1 MKNKKPKAFLIYKL
15 VGFCLLAVSITL
27 LVLSF
32 IVESQWKGHAPHPAL
47 MIPGVLLLV
56 LSTGLIIR
64 GFTPELSKIAL
75 NNARYIQQETRDTQ
89 KDIVDTTEE
98 IAHDAIKNTARAVKE
113 GLKEYKYCKHCG
125 EQIDVD
131 STFCKHCGKEQ

>member
-1 MKNKKPKAFLIYKL
+1 MKNKKPKSFLIYKL

-47 MIPGVLLLV
+47 MIPGMWLLV
-56 LSTGLIIR
+56 LAIVLIIS

-75 NNARYIQQETRDTQ
+75 NNARYIQQQTKDTQ
-89 KDIVDTTEE
+89 KDIADTTEE
-98 IAHDAIKNTARAVKE
+98 IAHDAIKNTAIAVKE

>member
-1 MKNKKPKAFLIYKL
+1 MKNKKPKIFLICKI

-32 IVESQWKGHAPHPAL
+32 IVESQWKGHAPHPAF
-47 MIPGVLLLV
+47 MIPGVFLLV
-56 LSTGLIIR
+56 LAIGLIIR
-64 GFTPELSKIAL
+64 GFTPELSKIML
-75 NNARYIQQETRDTQ
+75 NNAKYIQQETKETQ
-89 KDIVDTTEE
+89 KDIVDTAEE
-98 IAHDAIKNTARAVKE
+98 ISHDAVKNTARAVKE